1 MNIYMAQ
8 INLENKIT
16 ENVRI
21 LERAISE
28 EAEALAELRTL
39 VGLRRRSNPYL
50 FPELCRSIDEKIIEQ
65 RTIHQN
71 CQILRE
77 NTESKLEELRRE
89 LALDNNLSRNSS
101 RSRSRSRSLSRSSS
115 RSRSLSRNSSR
126 SRSLSRSS
134 SRSRSLSRNSSR
146 SRSVSRNSSRSRS
159 LSRPRSSR
167 NSSTRKRR

>member
-1 MNIYMAQ
+1 MAQ

-28 EAEALAELRTL
+28 EAEALTELDRL

-50 FPELCRSIDEKIIEQ
+50 FPDLCRSLDEKIIEQ

-89 LALDNNLSRNSS
+89 LALDNNLSRNRSRSRSLSRPRSVSRNSSISRPRSVSSS
-101 RSRSRSRSLSRSSS
+101 RSRSRSRS
-115 RSRSLSRNSSR
+115 
-126 SRSLSRSS
+126 
-134 SRSRSLSRNSSR
+134 
-146 SRSVSRNSSRSRS
+146 V
-159 LSRPRSSR
+159 SRPRSSR

>member
-1 MNIYMAQ
+1 MAQ

-28 EAEALAELRTL
+28 EAEALTELDRL

-89 LALDNNLSRNSS
+89 LALDNNLSRNRSRSRSLSRPRSVSRNSSISRPRSVSSS
-101 RSRSRSRSLSRSSS
+101 RSRSRSRS
-115 RSRSLSRNSSR
+115 
-126 SRSLSRSS
+126 
-134 SRSRSLSRNSSR
+134 
-146 SRSVSRNSSRSRS
+146 V
-159 LSRPRSSR
+159 SRPRSSR

>member
-1 MNIYMAQ
+1 MAQ

-21 LERAISE
+21 LERSLGE
-28 EAEALAELRTL
+28 EAEALTEWQRL

-89 LALDNNLSRNSS
+89 LALDNNLSRN
-101 RSRSRSRSLSRSSS
+101 RSRSRSLSRP
-115 RSRSLSRNSSR
+115 RSVSRNSSISRPR
-126 SRSLSRSS
+126 SSSRSS
-134 SRSRSLSRNSSR
+134 SRSRPRSR
-146 SRSVSRNSSRSRS
+146 SR
-159 LSRPRSSR
+159 SRPRSSR

>member
-28 EAEALAELRTL
+28 EAEALTELDRL

-89 LALDNNLSRNSS
+89 LALDNNLSRP
-101 RSRSRSRSLSRSSS
+101 
-115 RSRSLSRNSSR
+115 
-126 SRSLSRSS
+126 
-134 SRSRSLSRNSSR
+134 
-146 SRSVSRNSSRSRS
+146 RSVSRNSSRSRS

-167 NSSTRKRR
+167 SRSVSRNSSTRKRR

>member
-21 LERAISE
+21 LERSLGE
-28 EAEALAELRTL
+28 EAEALTEWQRL
-39 VGLRRRSNPYL
+39 VGLRGRTSPHL
-50 FPELCRSIDEKIIEQ
+50 FPDLCRRLDEKIIEQ

-89 LALDNNLSRNSS
+89 LALDNNLSRN
-101 RSRSRSRSLSRSSS
+101 RSR
-115 RSRSLSRNSSR
+115 
-126 SRSLSRSS
+126 
-134 SRSRSLSRNSSR
+134 
-146 SRSVSRNSSRSRS
+146 SRNSSRSRS
-159 LSRPRSSR
+159 LSRPRSVSSSRSSSSSRSRSLSRPRSSRSSSR

>member
-16 ENVRI
+16 ETARI
-21 LERAISE
+21 LERALSE
-28 EAEALAELRTL
+28 EAEALTEWQRL

-89 LALDNNLSRNSS
+89 LALDNNLSRN
-101 RSRSRSRSLSRSSS
+101 RSRSVSRPRSS
-115 RSRSLSRNSSR
+115 RSRSLSRP
-126 SRSLSRSS
+126 
-134 SRSRSLSRNSSR
+134 
-146 SRSVSRNSSRSRS
+146 RSVSRNSSRSRS

-167 NSSTRKRR
+167 SSSRNRSSTRKRR

>member
-1 MNIYMAQ
+1 MAQ

-28 EAEALAELRTL
+28 EAEALTELDRL

-89 LALDNNLSRNSS
+89 LALDNNLSRNRSRSRSLSRPRSVSSS
-101 RSRSRSRSLSRSSS
+101 RSRSRSRS
-115 RSRSLSRNSSR
+115 
-126 SRSLSRSS
+126 
-134 SRSRSLSRNSSR
+134 
-146 SRSVSRNSSRSRS
+146 V
-159 LSRPRSSR
+159 SRPRSSR

>member
-1 MNIYMAQ
+1 MAQ

-21 LERAISE
+21 LERSLGE
-28 EAEALAELRTL
+28 EAEALTEWQRL
-39 VGLRRRSNPYL
+39 VSLRRRSNPYL
-50 FPELCRSIDEKIIEQ
+50 FPELCRSLDEKIIEQ

-89 LALDNNLSRNSS
+89 LALDNNLSRN
-101 RSRSRSRSLSRSSS
+101 RSRSVSRPRSS
-115 RSRSLSRNSSR
+115 RSRSLSRP
-126 SRSLSRSS
+126 
-134 SRSRSLSRNSSR
+134 
-146 SRSVSRNSSRSRS
+146 RSVSRNSSRSRS

-167 NSSTRKRR
+167 SSSRNSSTRKRR

>member
-28 EAEALAELRTL
+28 EAEALTELDRL

-101 RSRSRSRSLSRSSS
+101 ISRPRSRSVSRNSSISRPRSSSRSRSISRPRSSS
-115 RSRSLSRNSSR
+115 RSRSLSRH
-126 SRSLSRSS
+126 
-134 SRSRSLSRNSSR
+134 
-146 SRSVSRNSSRSRS
+146 
-159 LSRPRSSR
+159 RSSR

>member
-1 MNIYMAQ
+1 MAQ

-16 ENVRI
+16 ETARI

-28 EAEALAELRTL
+28 EAEALTEWQRL

-89 LALDNNLSRNSS
+89 LALDNNLSRN
-101 RSRSRSRSLSRSSS
+101 RSRSRSLSRP
-115 RSRSLSRNSSR
+115 
-126 SRSLSRSS
+126 
-134 SRSRSLSRNSSR
+134 
-146 SRSVSRNSSRSRS
+146 RSVSRNSSRSRS
-159 LSRPRSSR
+159 LSRPRSRSSSR
-167 NSSTRKRR
+167 NRSSTRKRR

>member
-16 ENVRI
+16 ETARI

-28 EAEALAELRTL
+28 EAEALTEWQRL

-89 LALDNNLSRNSS
+89 LALDNNLSRN
-101 RSRSRSRSLSRSSS
+101 RSRSRSLSRP
-115 RSRSLSRNSSR
+115 
-126 SRSLSRSS
+126 
-134 SRSRSLSRNSSR
+134 
-146 SRSVSRNSSRSRS
+146 RSVSRNSSRSRS
-159 LSRPRSSR
+159 LSRPRSRSSSR
-167 NSSTRKRR
+167 NRSSTRKRR

>member
-28 EAEALAELRTL
+28 EAEALTEWQRL
-39 VGLRRRSNPYL
+39 VGLRRRSNPHL

-89 LALDNNLSRNSS
+89 LALDNNLSRN
-101 RSRSRSRSLSRSSS
+101 RSR
-115 RSRSLSRNSSR
+115 SRNSSR
-126 SRSLSRSS
+126 SR
-134 SRSRSLSRNSSR
+134 SSR
-146 SRSVSRNSSRSRS
+146 SRSVSRNSS
-159 LSRPRSSR
+159 
-167 NSSTRKRR
+167 TRKRR